1 MLSLVPTITIA
12 PADDAVRCLLLVA
25 LSPHV
30 SAGEESLLE
39 CVVVDECLSVQLDF
53 SLSVNA
59 ATEEIVIG
67 YD

>member
-1 MLSLVPTITIA
+1 MP
-12 PADDAVRCLLLVA
+12 

-30 SAGEESLLE
+30 SAGEDSLLE

-67 YD
+67 ND